1 MLCIKI
7 IYFLLTQTTCTTVV
21 VFEPR
26 GQGSQIFFDACI
38 NQIGVE
44 INLATVT
51 VCDCECQC
59 HSLSVDTFARW
70 RARGRLRTGHCCRK
84 RQGSRCK
91 RYLLDRAAF
100 PVSDLGE
107 R

>member
-1 MLCIKI
+1 MFCIKI
-7 IYFLLTQTTCTTVV
+7 IYFRPTQTTCTTVV

-38 NQIGVE
+38 NQISVD
-44 INLATVT
+44 IHLATVT

-70 RARGRLRTGHCCRK
+70 RARPGADFVQDIVVAKGK
-84 RQGSRCK
+84 
-91 RYLLDRAAF
+91 
-100 PVSDLGE
+100 DLVVRGVYSIAWHSM
-107 R
+107 

>member
-1 MLCIKI
+1 MICIKI

-26 GQGSQIFFDACI
+26 GQGSQILFDACI

-44 INLATVT
+44 IHLATVT

-59 HSLSVDTFARW
+59 HSLSVDSIFARW
-70 RARGRLRTGHCCRK
+70 RARPGADFVQDIVVAKGK
-84 RQGSRCK
+84 
-91 RYLLDRAAF
+91 
-100 PVSDLGE
+100 DLVVRGIYSVA
-107 R
+107 RHSV